1 LCDQCT
7 GPAESAAIR
16 SSGNGRGT
24 DHHLLDGISGHV
36 DVGTGHGSLGVLSAH
51 GPRDI
56 GFGIAYLF
64 RIFDPSFY
72 RSRPLAELPVLL
84 FQAAGSVLFLW
95 VYFATAVK
103 RLHDR
108 DKTAWWAIPLVA
120 IPSFY
125 NQLGGWLPNDSYFV
139 LVISVLAF
147 VFCIW
152 GFVELYC
159 LKGSRKTN
167 RFGAN
172 PLAPTDTRPRWEQ
185 QSEVEMVPHK
195 AGPPPVWRVKSGHE

>member
-1 LCDQCT
+1 MDWVLVSLQLRR
-7 GPAESAAIR
+7 PHQPHQIVA
-16 SSGNGRGT
+16 RGT
-24 DHHLLDGISGHV
+24 DHHLLDGISGHI
-36 DVGTGHGSLGVLSAH
+36 DVGTGHGSLGVLSAR

-84 FQAAGSVLFLW
+84 FEAAGSVLFLW

-125 NQLGGWLPNDSYFV
+125 HQLGGLAARRFLFRAGDLRAGLRFLQLGFGRTVLPQG
-139 LVISVLAF
+139 LAEDQT
-147 VFCIW
+147 VRRQ
-152 GFVELYC
+152 
-159 LKGSRKTN
+159 SARTN
-167 RFGAN
+167 RYAAALGAAERDRN
-172 PLAPTDTRPRWEQ
+172 GAAQGWPAAGLAC
-185 QSEVEMVPHK
+185 
-195 AGPPPVWRVKSGHE
+195 